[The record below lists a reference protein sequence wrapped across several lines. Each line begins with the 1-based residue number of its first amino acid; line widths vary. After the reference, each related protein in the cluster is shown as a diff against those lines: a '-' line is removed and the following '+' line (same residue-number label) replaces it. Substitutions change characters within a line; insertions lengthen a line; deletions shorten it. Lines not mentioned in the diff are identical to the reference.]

1 MNNSHRMASATL
13 LPNIDQTPAYQ
24 TFEVWKREVLRSTAL
39 MLEHTLPASD
49 KTPTRLHEAMRYA
62 VLGPGKRVRPLLC
75 HAAGEAVAARCP
87 ALNVVAAALEMTHV
101 YSLVHDD
108 LPAMDDD
115 DLRRGRATVHVQYDE
130 ATAILVGDALQAQA
144 FITLSQAPVSA
155 ACQVVLIRELA
166 MAVSSTGMVGGQM
179 IDLSSIAAKLDI
191 AQLEH
196 MHRMKTG
203 ALIHAS
209 VRMGALCAETTQENL
224 DRLDRYANAIGLA
237 FQIVDDILDATADTA
252 TLGKTAGKDAK
263 DHKPT
268 YVSMLGLKR
277 SRQLAQ
283 QLGEQAQQA
292 LTTLPG
298 RTDPLH
304 GLVDLVINRL
314 H

>member
-1 MNNSHRMASATL
+1 MNNSHR
-13 LPNIDQTPAYQ
+13 
-24 TFEVWKREVLRSTAL
+24 
-39 MLEHTLPASD
+39 
-49 KTPTRLHEAMRYA
+49 
-62 VLGPGKRVRPLLC
+62 
-75 HAAGEAVAARCP
+75 
-87 ALNVVAAALEMTHV
+87 
-101 YSLVHDD
+101 
-108 LPAMDDD
+108 
-115 DLRRGRATVHVQYDE
+115 
-130 ATAILVGDALQAQA
+130 
-144 FITLSQAPVSA
+144 
-155 ACQVVLIRELA
+155 LIRELA

-179 IDLSSIAAKLDI
+179 IDLSSIDAELDI

-268 YVSMLGLKR
+268 YVSMLGLKQ

-283 QLGEQAQQA
+283 ELGEQAHQA